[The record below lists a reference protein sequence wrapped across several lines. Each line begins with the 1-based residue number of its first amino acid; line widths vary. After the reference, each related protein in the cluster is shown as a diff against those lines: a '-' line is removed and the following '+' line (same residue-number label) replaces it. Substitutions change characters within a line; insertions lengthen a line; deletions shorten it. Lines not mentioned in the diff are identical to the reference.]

1 MNNTIAFVAGVII
14 GGAAGVL
21 GARQYFKKKYE
32 DIAQEEIDSVK
43 EAFSRK
49 EKKDESEDS
58 DSADDDESELEEAKT
73 VMKDNG
79 YFDEDVDVYKMKKS
93 DEAPYVINDDEFG
106 NMETEGYEME
116 TLYYY
121 LDGTLA
127 DGDDNRVDL
136 DDLIGADA
144 LNHFDEYVQDTVY
157 VRNEK
162 YRTDYEVLLMQRS
175 FADVVRASRYRGDG
189 GLDDEE

>member
-1 MNNTIAFVAGVII
+1 MNNTVAFIAGLAI
-14 GGAAGVL
+14 GGVAGVL

-32 DIAQEEIDSVK
+32 EIAQEEIDSVK

-49 EKKDESEDS
+49 KDSNESEGI
-58 DSADDDESELEEAKT
+58 DSANDDEPEIMEEAKQI
-73 VMKDNG
+73 MDDNG
-79 YFDEDVDVYKMKKS
+79 YFDEEIDVFEMKKS
-93 DEAPYVINDDEFG
+93 EEAPYVINDDEFG
-106 NMETEGYEME
+106 NMEDEGYDME

-175 FADVVRASRYRGDG
+175 FADVVRANRYREG
-189 GLDDEE
+189 GIND

>member
-1 MNNTIAFVAGVII
+1 MNNTVAFIAGLAI
-14 GGAAGVL
+14 GGVAGVL

-49 EKKDESEDS
+49 KDSDETEDS
-58 DSADDDESELEEAKT
+58 DSANDDEPETMEEAKQI
-73 VMKDNG
+73 MNDNG
-79 YFDEDVDVYKMKKS
+79 YFDEEIDVFEMKKS
-93 DEAPYVINDDEFG
+93 EEAPYVINDDEFG
-106 NMETEGYEME
+106 NMEDEGYDME

-175 FADVVRASRYRGDG
+175 FADIIRANR
-189 GLDDEE
+189 LHNMEE

>member
-49 EKKDESEDS
+49 EKKDESEESDS
-58 DSADDDESELEEAKT
+58 DDDDSELEEAKT
-73 VMKDNG
+73 IMKDNG
-79 YFDEDVDVYKMKKS
+79 YFDEDVDVYKMNKS
-93 DEAPYVINDDEFG
+93 DEAPYVITDDEFG
-106 NMETEGYEME
+106 NMEDEGYEME

>member
-1 MNNTIAFVAGVII
+1 MNNTITFVAGLLI

-43 EAFSRK
+43 EAFSRG
-49 EKKDESEDS
+49 EKKDDTEDN
-58 DSADDDESELEEAKT
+58 DSADDDGTELEEVKDI
-73 VMKDNG
+73 MKDHG
-79 YFDEDVDVYKMKKS
+79 YFGENVDVYEMKKS
-93 DEAPYVINDDEFG
+93 EETPYVINDDEFG
-106 NMETEGYEME
+106 NMESEGYEME

-136 DDLIGADA
+136 DDLIGAGS

-175 FADVVRASRYRGDG
+175 FADVVRASRYRGG